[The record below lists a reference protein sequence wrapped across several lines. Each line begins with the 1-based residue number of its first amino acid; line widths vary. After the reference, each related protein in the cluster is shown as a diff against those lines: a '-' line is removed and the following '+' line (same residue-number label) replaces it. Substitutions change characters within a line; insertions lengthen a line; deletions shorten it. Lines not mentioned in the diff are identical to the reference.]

1 MGKNRK
7 MKDWALYA
15 GIISA
20 LAVIELHG
28 EDTIY
33 DEVVALC
40 DVDELLACA
49 RQEREMRF
57 SGLDHYLRRHKG
69 EGERG

>member
-1 MGKNRK
+1 MVKDRK
-7 MKDWALYA
+7 AEDSALYA

-28 EDTIY
+28 EDTIF

-40 DVDELLACA
+40 DKDELFAHA
-49 RQEREMRF
+49 KREGEMTF
-57 SGLDHYLRRHKG
+57 SGLARYLRRHKG
-69 EGERG
+69 EGGNG